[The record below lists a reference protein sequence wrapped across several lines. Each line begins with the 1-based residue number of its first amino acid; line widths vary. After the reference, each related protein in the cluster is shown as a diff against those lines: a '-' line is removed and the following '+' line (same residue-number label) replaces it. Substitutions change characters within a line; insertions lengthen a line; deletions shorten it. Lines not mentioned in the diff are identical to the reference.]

1 MRSGE
6 ARRVAVAIVAAAG
19 LVWCA
24 EAAPVASVERA
35 RETLARSD
43 GTTDDAVIVA
53 ALDELRS
60 MGPRAAPAA
69 ETLSALLRHNSR
81 LYRERDKFQVVRLRS
96 YIMVTLTDI
105 GFPDSAMPALLDTL
119 VNLDERMSPIE
130 IGAAA
135 RAAGSRGASSR
146 EFAPYL
152 LEILDKRISPE
163 QFSLE
168 RFEPRFPEREAT
180 TVQVEAIRALAR
192 ICSAQDREVI
202 ERLRTVAADPGGGY
216 TLDAA
221 APAEAR
227 RALAAI
233 GERR

>member
-6 ARRVAVAIVAAAG
+6 GARRVLVAAA
-19 LVWCA
+19 VFAFCV
-24 EAAPVASVERA
+24 EAAAVERA
-35 RETLARSD
+35 RDLLARSD
-43 GTTDDAVIVA
+43 GTTDDAAVVA

-60 MGPRAAPAA
+60 LGPRASPAA
-69 ETLSALLRHNSR
+69 ETLSALLPHNAR
-81 LYRERDKFQVVRLRS
+81 LYRERDKFLVVRLRA
-96 YIMVTLTDI
+96 YIMVTLSDI

-119 VNLDERMSPIE
+119 VNLDERMSPVE

-135 RAAGSRGASSR
+135 RAAGSLGAGGR
-146 EFAPYL
+146 QFAPYL
-152 LEILDKRISPE
+152 LEILEKRISPE

-168 RFEPRFPEREAT
+168 RFDQRFPEREAT

-192 ICSAQDREVI
+192 ICSAEDRQVI